1 MDVKECY
8 FDFGQLHIIN
18 AKKVEVFVKNGSRE
32 LHTGDII
39 GGRRITRIVVGNL
52 DTMETLPIGA
62 RGQIT
67 LDGMPLLTISGPY
80 TNDEFP

>member
-8 FDFGQLHIIN
+8 FDFGQLHIIRKN
-18 AKKVEVFVKNGSRE
+18 KVEVFVKNGNRE

-39 GGRRITRIVVGNL
+39 GGRRITKIVVGDL
-52 DTMETLPIGA
+52 DAMDTLPIGA
-62 RGQIT
+62 RGKIT

-80 TNDEFP
+80 DNDEFS

>member
-1 MDVKECY
+1 MDTKECY

-18 AKKVEVFVKNGSRE
+18 KSKVEIFVRNGRRE

-39 GGRRITRIVVGNL
+39 GGRRITKIVVGNL
-52 DTMETLPIGA
+52 DAMETLPIGA

-67 LDGMPLLTISGPY
+67 LDGMPIFTIGGPY
-80 TNDEFP
+80 DNDEFS